1 MSQQLLDRQY
11 TLKILKMLATPWKK
25 MDAYK
30 LGIIDDNGNVLKKS
44 FQLKTR
50 QEKEAYNFLTR
61 LIVILKKAIEK
72 QEKRGDFNL
81 TKALSPALWL
91 VREQNISGSKSLND
105 IGLKYQKL
113 YDLDITFVEEEI
125 QIKNFIKEEGAAVG
139 GAPANSVG
147 GGGVAGVS
155 QETGGPVIRK
165 KNIDQFRKIAR
176 RSMPKLKTLVPTEG

>member
-30 LGIIDDNGNVLKKS
+30 LGIIDGDGNVLKKS

-91 VREQNISGSKSLND
+91 VREHNITGNKTLSGVDLR
-105 IGLKYQKL
+105 YQKL

-125 QIKNFIKEEGAAVG
+125 EIKNFIKEEGAVG
-139 GAPANSVG
+139 GAPVNNVG
-147 GGGVAGVS
+147 GGGIAGTS
-155 QETGGPVIRK
+155 QETGGPVIKK